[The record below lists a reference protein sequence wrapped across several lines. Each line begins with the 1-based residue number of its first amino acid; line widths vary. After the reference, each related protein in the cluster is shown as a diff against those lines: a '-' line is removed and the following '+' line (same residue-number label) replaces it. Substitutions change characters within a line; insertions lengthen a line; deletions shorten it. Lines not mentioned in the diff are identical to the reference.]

1 MHYGER
7 IYIHICKSYWNVVH
21 PWRSDQDSEIKQG
34 SIADFMRKRTQLVG
48 FDFGLSKHT
57 QYAVEFV
64 DNALD
69 AIEIYQWRE
78 LKKTHDQN
86 PAPYALKDDAILE
99 NFDYLKGITEEDIAK
114 IEKEIA
120 ERKASQLVDDEGY
133 QLQEDG
139 TLSEIIAV
147 EEALEDKEK
156 VEENPEEIKVP
167 EVQAAVPEEED
178 EEAKKLR
185 QLQKKAQELEKEVQK
200 IVDDMQKFVKPILP
214 LIEREPFVIVRLIEQ
229 EAPAIYKDIT
239 KDSKDVFQYT
249 LEVFDNGP
257 GMPPDDLEKFGK
269 YLASSKSQRLKQT
282 RGSQGFGASQ
292 CIQ

>member
-1 MHYGER
+1 MA
-7 IYIHICKSYWNVVH
+7 
-21 PWRSDQDSEIKQG
+21 SDQDSEIKQG

-156 VEENPEEIKVP
+156 VEEIPKKSKFP
-167 EVQAAVPEEED
+167 KFKRLFRKKKM
-178 EEAKKLR
+178 KKLKNSANFR
-185 QLQKKAQELEKEVQK
+185 KKRK
-200 IVDDMQKFVKPILP
+200 
-214 LIEREPFVIVRLIEQ
+214 
-229 EAPAIYKDIT
+229 
-239 KDSKDVFQYT
+239 
-249 LEVFDNGP
+249 N
-257 GMPPDDLEKFGK
+257 
-269 YLASSKSQRLKQT
+269 
-282 RGSQGFGASQ
+282 
-292 CIQ
+292 